1 MAREVKMWKSADGKI
16 FPTRAEADAHDEA
29 VAAMRDRRNCLGD
42 EKVMYTALVDI
53 LRHKTLVPRV
63 YPKEDAA

>member
-16 FPTRAEADAHDEA
+16 FHSREEADAHDEA
-29 VAAMRDRRNCLGD
+29 VLAMKQRRTFAGD
-42 EKVMYTALVDI
+42 DKAIYTALVDI

-63 YPKEDAA
+63 YPAEDAA